1 MGYSSALDFASQA
14 SLPQA
19 VSWHLQANLYPPVP
33 QYMVDV
39 CIQAIELCACEQSLE
54 NVVLPEGVFYRNGS
68 SYAPAYAIADN
79 FRLWAFV
86 DYSMQDSD
94 DEEEGL

>member
-19 VSWHLQANLYPPVP
+19 VSWHLQSNCYPPVP

-39 CIQAIELCACEQSLE
+39 CIQAIELCACEEHLE
-54 NVVLPEGVFYRNGS
+54 NVVLPEGVFYRHGG
-68 SYAPAYAIADN
+68 SYAPAYKIVEN
-79 FRLWAFV
+79 FHLEAFV
-86 DYSMQDSD
+86 DYLMQDGD
-94 DEEEGL
+94 DGEEGL